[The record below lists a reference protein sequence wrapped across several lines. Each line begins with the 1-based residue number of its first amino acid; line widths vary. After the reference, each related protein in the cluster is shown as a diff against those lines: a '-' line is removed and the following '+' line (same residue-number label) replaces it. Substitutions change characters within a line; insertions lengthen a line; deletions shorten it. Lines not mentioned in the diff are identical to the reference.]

1 MRAREFAARAR
12 HRDERGFTLIEL
24 LIVIVILG
32 ALAGVVLFAVPR
44 FLDDANLA
52 ADLTNLSTLN
62 TASATYAVSA
72 GPGRVFLTCPTTLP
86 A

>member
-12 HRDERGFTLIEL
+12 HCDERGFTLIEL
-24 LIVIVILG
+24 LMVIVSIG
-32 ALAGVVLFAVPR
+32 VLAGVVMFRLPR

-72 GPGRVFLTCPTTLP
+72 GPGRVFLTCPATVP
-86 A
+86 G